1 MKKKQQTLLWNGSSD
16 LWPHYGWRRQM
27 RQAPGEKQTK
37 KNNRHTLPCPSP
49 PLTPKQSRDE
59 HFTDVF
65 KITYKKLGKG
75 QEGEQGKRNIDLAK
89 EPANVKTESWE

>member
-1 MKKKQQTLLWNGSSD
+1 
-16 LWPHYGWRRQM
+16 M